1 MSTNSITTRARGLR
15 NDGRVHSML
24 GHHDVAISK
33 IEEAIALNPNDAMS
47 HHFLSAALCS
57 AGRAKEAIPHIDH
70 AMRLSPHDIFLTE
83 MLIHRA
89 FLLFDLER
97 YEEAFEFVRRAR
109 HSPDPRSMTF
119 ALLTAVLTK
128 LGRKEEARAALNDLL
143 AHAPG
148 MSCANYREDAFGAPK
163 VMERFV
169 DALREAGLPE

>member
-1 MSTNSITTRARGLR
+1 LIKNSITTRALSLR
-15 NDGRVHSML
+15 NDGRMRSML

-33 IEEAIALNPNDAMS
+33 FEEAIALNPNDAMS

-89 FLLFDLER
+89 FLLFDLEC
-97 YEEAFEFVRRAR
+97 YEEAFEWVRRAR
-109 HSPDPRSMTF
+109 LSPNPRSMTF
-119 ALLTAVLTK
+119 ALLSAVLTK
-128 LGRKEEARAALNDLL
+128 LGRQEEARAALNDLL

-148 MSCANYREDAFGAPK
+148 MSCAKYRGNAFGAPK